1 MAGLPREVLVAQAA
15 ELLARAE
22 AQDAPL
28 RAPML
33 AELHAMHDALT
44 AACKAKRGA
53 KPKELGQLTA
63 MLTGRRVKPLNQLN
77 GSGTGAGP

>member
-22 AQDAPL
+22 AEDAPL

-44 AACKAKRGA
+44 AAGMQGKEGGQAQGAWRG
-53 KPKELGQLTA
+53 
-63 MLTGRRVKPLNQLN
+63 N
-77 GSGTGAGP
+77 